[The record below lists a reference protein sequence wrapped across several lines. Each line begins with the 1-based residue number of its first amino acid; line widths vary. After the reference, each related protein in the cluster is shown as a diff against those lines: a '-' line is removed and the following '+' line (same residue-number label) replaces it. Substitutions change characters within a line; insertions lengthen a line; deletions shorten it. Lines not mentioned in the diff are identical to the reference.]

1 MNRAAN
7 RAINRPP
14 LPPEL
19 IERENAARLA
29 ALQDEY
35 ESLARALDRRGR
47 SIDAVK
53 DKVKA
58 FAVAVPTWGLGV
70 GGTRFAKFP
79 IPGEPI
85 TIHEKLEDAAVVNQ
99 LCRMTPTASPHFPWD
114 KVEDP
119 AALKE
124 EAAELGLGFDAVNSN
139 TFQDQPGQARSY
151 KFGSL
156 THTDKAVRDQAIAHN
171 IDCIDLGV
179 ALGSKAITVWIG
191 DGANFPGQ
199 QNQTKAFDRY
209 LDSMSQIYAAL
220 PGDWRMFMEHKLY
233 EPAFYTTVI
242 SDWGTNL
249 IAAQQLGEKARCLVD
264 LGHHAPNVNIEQI
277 VARLAR
283 FGKLGGFHFNDSKYG
298 DDDLDTGSINP
309 HQLFLIFNEL
319 VEAETRANGGFD
331 PAYMI
336 DQSHN
341 VTDPIESLLLS
352 AAAIAGSY
360 ARALLVDR
368 EALDAHQSDND
379 VVLAFSDLRRAYET
393 DVAPILAMARY
404 ELGGAIDPI
413 DAYRTSEWRPR
424 KAQERGRASMSA
436 GIV

>member
-1 MNRAAN
+1 MTRL
-7 RAINRPP
+7 P
-14 LPPEL
+14 LPQDL
-19 IERENAARLA
+19 IERENAPRRA
-29 ALQDEY
+29 ALEDEY
-35 ESLARALDRRGR
+35 ESLGRALERRGR
-47 SIDAVK
+47 SIDQVK
-53 DKVKA
+53 QRVKA

-99 LCRMTPTASPHFPWD
+99 LGRLTPTASPHFPWD
-114 KVEDP
+114 KVDDP
-119 AALKE
+119 ASLRE

-139 TFQDQPGQARSY
+139 TFQDQPGQGWSY

-220 PGDWRMFMEHKLY
+220 PTDWRMFMEHKLY
-233 EPAFYTTVI
+233 EPAFYSTVI

-249 IAAQQLGEKARCLVD
+249 IAAQQLGDKACCLVD

-319 VEAETRANGGFD
+319 VEAEARANGDFH

-352 AAAIAGSY
+352 AGAIAGSY
-360 ARALLVDR
+360 ARALIVDR
-368 EALDAHQSDND
+368 EALDAHQTGND
-379 VVLAFSDLRRAYET
+379 VVSAFQDLRRAYET
-393 DVAPILAMARY
+393 DVAPILAMARL

-413 DAYRTSEWRPR
+413 DTYRASEWRPR
-424 KAQERGRASMSA
+424 KAQERARASAAA